1 MGNLLR
7 NIRHLVAGNIVRST
21 VMTLLTLY
29 IIRNTS
35 VGDFG
40 VYSTVLAFSSITSAF
55 VNFGLNTYLV
65 REASKDI
72 RVFLPLLKAVTRAR
86 FLLFTVSEVILYVLL
101 TLLGYNETVILL
113 TLIFALDPMLSF
125 LLDSLYSLLY
135 IEERTQLVSL
145 AESGR
150 RALLFALVLLIPG
163 KNLTDIVVSYPV
175 ADAIVLAAVVILSA
189 GRLRELRRISTGN
202 VPSIGDLLR
211 RNLFFSLQTLTG
223 LFFWNV
229 DVMLVS
235 KLLGATATGF
245 YNVGA
250 TIFKAI
256 YFLPQSFGSVLLPK
270 LSRAHYDGN
279 FENARNLILESA
291 KTLLLVAIGI
301 VVYSQTSLSYYIPI
315 LFGDKYSPAMEL
327 IGPMSLIVLFYFP
340 AFLGQNV
347 LIALDREKKAVN
359 SLILANA
366 TNFLLNLVFI
376 ERYGLLG
383 AVYATVLS
391 QAVFF
396 ASTVYYLRDV
406 IVQMS
411 PMDFMWRDLVVGS
424 VLWAVTGLTVSW
436 LNGIVKPYMV
446 DNLYFLT
453 FFLLHR
459 TLIKGEKFI
468 PRELRP

>member
-1 MGNLLR
+1 
-7 NIRHLVAGNIVRST
+7 
-21 VMTLLTLY
+21 MTLLTLY

-55 VNFGLNTYLV
+55 VNFGLNTYLT
-65 REASKDI
+65 REASRDI

-101 TLLGYNETVILL
+101 TLLGYSETVITL
-113 TLIFALDPMLSF
+113 TLIFALDPLLSF

-135 IEERTQLVSL
+135 IEERTRLVSL

-150 RALLFALVLLIPG
+150 RALLFALVLLTSG
-163 KNLTDIVVSYPV
+163 GNLMDIMVSYPV
-175 ADAIVLAAVVILSA
+175 ADAVVLAAVVTLSA
-189 GRLRELRRISTGN
+189 GRLHELGRVSAGN
-202 VPSIGDLLR
+202 VPSIGGLLR
-211 RNLFFSLQTLTG
+211 RNLPFSLQTLTG

-229 DVMLVS
+229 DVMMVS
-235 KLLGATATGF
+235 KLLGTTATGF

-270 LSRAHYDGN
+270 LSRAHYDGK
-279 FENARNLILESA
+279 FENARNLLLESA

-301 VVYSQTSLSYYIPI
+301 VAYSQTSLSYYIPL
-315 LFGDKYSPAMEL
+315 LFGDKYSPATGLM
-327 IGPMSLIVLFYFP
+327 GPMSLIVLFYFP

-347 LIALDREKKAVN
+347 LVALNREKKAVN
-359 SLILANA
+359 SLILANVA
-366 TNFLLNLVFI
+366 NFLLNLVFI
-376 ERYGLLG
+376 RWYGLLG

-391 QAVFF
+391 QVVFF
-396 ASTVYYLRDV
+396 ASTAYYLRDV
-406 IVQMS
+406 IVRMS
-411 PMDFMWRDLVVGS
+411 PLGFMWRDLVMGS
-424 VLWAVTGLTVSW
+424 IAWALTGLAVSW
-436 LNGIVKPYMV
+436 LNGVIKPYLA
-446 DNLYFLT
+446 DNLYILT

-459 TLIKGEKFI
+459 ALIKGESFI
-468 PRELRP
+468 PRELRPRRGT